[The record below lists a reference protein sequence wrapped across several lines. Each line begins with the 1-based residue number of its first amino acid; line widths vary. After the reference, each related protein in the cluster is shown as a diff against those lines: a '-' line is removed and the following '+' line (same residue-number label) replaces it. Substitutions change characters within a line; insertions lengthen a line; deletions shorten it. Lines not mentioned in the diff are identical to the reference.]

1 MDTTQPTTPE
11 FFMEHGAASPEHARM
26 LSEQAETMAGRRGPD
41 ARAALNI
48 TARDQPPPVATPTAA
63 VPMTHAEIQESLAAH
78 QNAQLAQELD
88 KSMMPPPAP
97 DFYQFPQGLT
107 PQTDEA
113 IAADQELRAAFHSEG
128 FPRYLVESIGKD
140 LAAAARTRMQ
150 ETPEERSSEWAAFEP
165 RLRNGTRRLTQ
176 ISPWS
181 IGWSSGSAP
190 AAARRA
196 ISFRPWRRT
205 STRFRLTPSFNLPNT
220 TAPVAG
226 ARRHQ
231 CPVSFL

>member
-150 ETPEERSSEWAAFEP
+150 ETPEQAQQRVGGVRTTLEKWYGAQTDANIALVDRLVERLSA
-165 RLRNGTRRLTQ
+165 R
-176 ISPWS
+176 
-181 IGWSSGSAP
+181 GSATRDFVQAMAP
-190 AAARRA
+190 HLDALSIDALVQFAKHHRAGSRR
-196 ISFRPWRRT
+196 
-205 STRFRLTPSFNLPNT
+205 
-220 TAPVAG
+220 
-226 ARRHQ
+226 
-231 CPVSFL
+231 